1 MLPTTIDEVEGG
13 FTTAKNLNAALK
25 SFLKREGSSNPQV
38 ASFAKEF
45 RAVAASGKAPAIRA
59 FVEHNYP
66 KREIYFIGLARYAHP
81 ELIAAT
87 VETIINRFA
96 DEFNA
101 TYQQEE
107 TGISVNDAAA
117 FKRIVKEVE
126 SVIEQGLSSAGL
138 PVTNFMKNALLSSVF
153 EVGVLDEVLK
163 IVKG

>member
-1 MLPTTIDEVEGG
+1 M
-13 FTTAKNLNAALK
+13 
-25 SFLKREGSSNPQV
+25 
-38 ASFAKEF
+38 
-45 RAVAASGKAPAIRA
+45 
-59 FVEHNYP
+59 EHNYP

-126 SVIEQGLSSAGL
+126 SVIEQGLLSAGL

-163 IVKG
+163 VVKG